1 MRCIFFTGCILG
13 TKTGPKRRYWAD
25 VMPLCRQR
33 NWRRPETFSFID
45 WKKIP
50 LNYHQTLH
58 APLMQHN
65 IGINWSITKIENT
78 TDCHRLKSKDISKE
92 NSIQNVILMY
102 SVWSEGRAIFK
113 NAWFSKAIV
122 HTYTKYFLNLSESV

>member
-1 MRCIFFTGCILG
+1 M
-13 TKTGPKRRYWAD
+13 
-25 VMPLCRQR
+25 LCYAGKGIGGDLKLSALQIEK
-33 NWRRPETFSFID
+33 NN
-45 WKKIP
+45 P

-113 NAWFSKAIV
+113 NA
-122 HTYTKYFLNLSESV
+122 